1 MEPLVL
7 VPGMMCDARV
17 FAPQINDLS
26 RDTAVQVAA
35 LGDASTIREMA
46 TRVLEQAPPRFA
58 LAGLSLGGIVAMEVL
73 HRAPERVSRI
83 ALIST
88 TPLAET
94 PEQAAWREP
103 HIVKAQAGRLDEA
116 MAGALPADNF
126 APTSARNRILQTVI
140 DMAYAFGP
148 ETFIRQSRA
157 LQRRSDAQK
166 VLRQTKVPALILC
179 GAHDRM
185 TPVKRHEFMADL
197 IPVARLE
204 VIEEAGHLPTLEAP
218 ERVNT
223 ALRAWMV
230 EPLMLR

>member
-26 RDTAVQVAA
+26 RVLGVQVAA
-35 LGDASTIREMA
+35 LGAAESIREMA
-46 TRVLEQAPPRFA
+46 GRVLDQAPQRFA
-58 LAGLSLGGIVAMEVL
+58 LAGLSMGGIVAMEVL
-73 HRAPERVSRI
+73 RRAPERVSRI

-116 MAGALPADNF
+116 MAGALPAENF
-126 APTSARNRILQTVI
+126 APTPARNRILQTVI
-140 DMAYAFGP
+140 DMAYDFGP
-148 ETFIRQSRA
+148 EVFIRHSRA
-157 LQRRSDAQK
+157 LQRRPDAQK

-179 GAHDRM
+179 GAHDKM
-185 TPVKRHEFMADL
+185 TPVKRHEFMAEL
-197 IPVARLE
+197 IPVARLQ
-204 VIEEAGHLPTLEAP
+204 VIAEAGHLPTLEAP
-218 ERVNT
+218 DQVT
-223 ALRAWMV
+223 DALGAWMK
-230 EPLMLR
+230 EPLTLR